1 MRKKSAA
8 SKVAY
13 PAILAAL
20 AVALVYL
27 ASIVPTG
34 SWGIV
39 AAAGLLPAAAVI
51 SVGTKAGAL
60 CWAGASILALLV
72 APDKFCAL
80 LFTVLFGPYPIVKSL
95 AEGPRKKLLEYAVKL
110 AFFNAALTVL
120 YLTMTGAMLA
130 ALPQMLGGA
139 VWLLY
144 LVGNIV
150 FLAYDH
156 GSSRLIAVYI
166 RRIDGAVH

>member
-51 SVGTKAGAL
+51 SVGT
-60 CWAGASILALLV
+60 
-72 APDKFCAL
+72 
-80 LFTVLFGPYPIVKSL
+80 
-95 AEGPRKKLLEYAVKL
+95 
-110 AFFNAALTVL
+110 
-120 YLTMTGAMLA
+120 
-130 ALPQMLGGA
+130 
-139 VWLLY
+139 
-144 LVGNIV
+144 
-150 FLAYDH
+150 
-156 GSSRLIAVYI
+156 
-166 RRIDGAVH
+166 